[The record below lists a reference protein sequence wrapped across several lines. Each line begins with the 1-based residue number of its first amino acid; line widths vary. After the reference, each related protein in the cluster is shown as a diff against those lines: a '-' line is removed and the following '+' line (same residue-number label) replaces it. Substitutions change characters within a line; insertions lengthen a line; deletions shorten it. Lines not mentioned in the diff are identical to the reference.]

1 MSKCRM
7 TLRKSIL
14 SYNAKSITC
23 FSDKNDWLTFNPVSV
38 KTSYKDQQG
47 PFVPEKLD
55 HHEHE

>member
-1 MSKCRM
+1 M